1 MATIVDDSPFHER
14 RTTERRR
21 YPGQAALA
29 TWADNAFRVSWGG
42 IWAGVLAAV
51 GVLLLLTALGLAIG
65 ISAVD
70 FQDPDAGA
78 LGIGAIIWAALSL
91 LVALF
96 VGGFMSTRLAMITD
110 KSTGLYEGALVW
122 VLSIILTLY
131 LAASGVGTLAGGAF
145 NLVSASG
152 RSVAT
157 LTGFSEMELSQ
168 TNVDQI
174 IGRLQDPA
182 TAQEISRTTGVPV
195 LEVRNRLQQT
205 AQAVENVR
213 SNPAEV
219 AAEVRRNMA
228 ALMSHPETRERMEQ
242 ASQTSAWAAF
252 FALLLSLWAAVGG
265 AAIGRRRARDA
276 QTQVASRAVPS
287 A

>member
-1 MATIVDDSPFHER
+1 MATIVDESPFNER
-14 RTTERRR
+14 RSAERRR
-21 YPGQAALA
+21 YPGHAALA

-65 ISAVD
+65 ISAAD

-78 LGIGAIIWAALSL
+78 LGMGAVIWAALAL
-91 LVALF
+91 LFALF

-145 NLVSASG
+145 NLINSTG

-157 LTGFSEMELSQ
+157 LSGFSEMELSQ
-168 TNVDQI
+168 ANVDQI

-182 TAQEISRTTGVPV
+182 TAQEISRATGVPA

-242 ASQTSAWAAF
+242 ASQTSAWVAF
-252 FALLLSLWAAVGG
+252 FALLLSLGAAVGG
-265 AAIGRRRARDA
+265 AAIGRRWAREA
-276 QTQVASRAVPS
+276 KARIASRTVPT